1 MIRSLAV
8 TILVSCALLSR
19 GAAQEITLDSAR
31 HTVVMRAGPF
41 MAEPAEHSEHYGH
54 AGMMDS
60 DDPVRRF
67 TWPCNAWL
75 RGFALRLD
83 DAEGS
88 ALPFQVDVRFAVAR
102 NTFPVPPGRHEWA
115 ADFELPVG
123 GHLLIAGGHLHNYGV
138 SVRLEDAATGR
149 RILTIEAR
157 RDSSGRLLGMPRKLL
172 ALRGEGLRLKAG
184 RRYRIVAV
192 YDNPTAD
199 TIPGAMGII
208 GGLFAPDDPRRWPA
222 IDVSNA
228 AYRRGLGPPCRGS
241 PTTPQRPAASQ
252 APRA

>member
-75 RGFALRLD
+75 RGFALRLE
-83 DAEGS
+83 DAEG
-88 ALPFQVDVRFAVAR
+88 R
-102 NTFPVPPGRHEWA
+102 
-115 ADFELPVG
+115 ELPLPLVY
-123 GHLLIAGGHLHNYGV
+123 HLQGV
-138 SVRLEDAATGR
+138 DLARPQLVYSITQRL
-149 RILTIEAR
+149 
-157 RDSSGRLLGMPRKLL
+157 
-172 ALRGEGLRLKAG
+172 
-184 RRYRIVAV
+184 
-192 YDNPTAD
+192 
-199 TIPGAMGII
+199 IPGSRE
-208 GGLFAPDDPRRWPA
+208 AP
-222 IDVSNA
+222 
-228 AYRRGLGPPCRGS
+228 GP
-241 PTTPQRPAASQ
+241 QL
-252 APRA
+252 

>member
-75 RGFALRLD
+75 RGFALRLE
-83 DAEGS
+83 DAEGRV
-88 ALPFQVDVRFAVAR
+88 LPLRLTYHHHGVDIAR
-102 NTFPVPPGRHEWA
+102 LLLLYSITARLHTGSPQSPVP
-115 ADFELPVG
+115 
-123 GHLLIAGGHLHNYGV
+123 
-138 SVRLEDAATGR
+138 
-149 RILTIEAR
+149 
-157 RDSSGRLLGMPRKLL
+157 
-172 ALRGEGLRLKAG
+172 
-184 RRYRIVAV
+184 
-192 YDNPTAD
+192 
-199 TIPGAMGII
+199 
-208 GGLFAPDDPRRWPA
+208 
-222 IDVSNA
+222 
-228 AYRRGLGPPCRGS
+228 
-241 PTTPQRPAASQ
+241 
-252 APRA
+252 